1 MRACMIHDSG
11 YLAGIVSDE
20 SHSRC
25 RVYIF
30 KLVAEEII
38 AVSNPVGDLGE
49 GGYAQIMESKDMLY
63 ARIKNDKGNSALRYP
78 LRFDEERK
86 LVFAREP
93 LILRILNL
101 SLNLNDIIGQVGI

>member
-1 MRACMIHDSG
+1 MIHDSG

-63 ARIKNDKGNSALRYP
+63 ARIKNDKGNSAFGIRCVLTKK
-78 LRFDEERK
+78 E
-86 LVFAREP
+86 
-93 LILRILNL
+93 
-101 SLNLNDIIGQVGI
+101 SLFLQENR

>member
-1 MRACMIHDSG
+1 MIYDSG

-25 RVYIF
+25 RIYIF
-30 KLVAEEII
+30 DLEAEKIK
-38 AVSNPVGDLGE
+38 AVSNPIGDIGE
-49 GGYAQIMESKDMLY
+49 DGYAWIMEAKDVLY
-63 ARIKNDKGNSALRYP
+63 AGIKNDKGNSALRYP
-78 LRFDEERK
+78 LSFDENRK
-86 LVFAREP
+86 LLFFREP

>member
-1 MRACMIHDSG
+1 MIHDSG

-49 GGYAQIMESKDMLY
+49 VGMPRLWKVKTCFMQELKMTKETVPFGIRCVLTKKESLFLQEN
-63 ARIKNDKGNSALRYP
+63 R
-78 LRFDEERK
+78 
-86 LVFAREP
+86 
-93 LILRILNL
+93 
-101 SLNLNDIIGQVGI
+101 

>member
-1 MRACMIHDSG
+1 MIHDSG

-20 SHSRC
+20 SSSIC
-25 RVYIF
+25 RIYIF
-30 KLVAEEII
+30 DLESEEIT
-38 AVSNPVGDLGE
+38 AVSNPIGDLGE
-49 GGYAQIMESKDMLY
+49 GGYAWIMESKDVLY

-78 LRFDEERK
+78 LNFDENRK
-86 LVFAREP
+86 LVFSKEP